1 VETRRDDL
9 NVLESS
15 GTEIASNPV
24 RAALDIRFVLAL
36 GADARDTQKFAQF
49 RQMLVA
55 VTINKVRKIHKRPSG
70 DMSPFKYEI
79 RKLGANVSGS
89 GMNAE
94 LRVIRRGRCSPF

>member
-15 GTEIASNPV
+15 GTKIAGYPV
-24 RAALDIRFVLAL
+24 RTALDIRFVLAL
-36 GADARDTQKFAQF
+36 GADAGDTQKFAQL

-70 DMSPFKYEI
+70 DVSPFQYEY
-79 RKLGANVSGS
+79 ANL
-89 GMNAE
+89 MRMLAAAE
-94 LRVIRRGRCSPF
+94 